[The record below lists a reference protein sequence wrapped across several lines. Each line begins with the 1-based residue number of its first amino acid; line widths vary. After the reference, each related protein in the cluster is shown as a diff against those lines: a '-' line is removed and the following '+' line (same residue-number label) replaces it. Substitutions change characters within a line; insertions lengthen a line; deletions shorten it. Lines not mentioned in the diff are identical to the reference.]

1 MAWRRSLE
9 LFVGVALALLAFA
22 PCFAHAQTAPAEAA
36 RFHYE
41 AFSAAYQAGDLA
53 AAEGALRSALDAHA
67 EADMDD
73 PSRAV
78 LLLNLALV
86 LVEGRQGVAAQG
98 TLDQLNGLPAE
109 TYAESA
115 ALAAVL
121 RAGADYWSDN
131 ASGAALMAALEAA
144 PLGQPMLSRQ
154 ALVLAQALAEQTQ
167 SARDFAL
174 AGRAWAATARFS
186 EAGGAQGPLIQGR
199 SLVGEG
205 VALLFSGQDAAA
217 LAAFTQAMETLAPFA
232 AEGRGGAV
240 TSGEAAYAEA
250 LAWRGAARAKMVSA
264 GMDLA
269 GFPDPR
275 VQPAPLPDA
284 PAVCPLR
291 INADP
296 PPETPLL
303 RGGRVSVGAV
313 VVAISLDTSGR
324 PTATEVAA
332 FAPDPAL
339 AESVRRVLPRWRFET
354 NAAAAPGCRVE
365 RFRELRLIVLRGE
378 NGSRN

>member
-9 LFVGVALALLAFA
+9 LVLGVAFLLLASA
-22 PCFAHAQTAPAEAA
+22 PSLAQTEAAPAEAV
-36 RFHYE
+36 RVHYE
-41 AFSAAYQAGDLA
+41 AFTTAYQAGELA
-53 AAEGALRSALDAHA
+53 AAEAALRSALDAHTS
-67 EADMDD
+67 ADMDD

-98 TLDQLNGLPAE
+98 ALDQLYGLPAE
-109 TYAESA
+109 AYTDSA
-115 ALAAVL
+115 ALAALL

-131 ASGAALMAALEAA
+131 ASGAALIEALEAA

-154 ALVLAQALAEQTQ
+154 ALVLAQALAEQAQ
-167 SARDFAL
+167 SARDLPL

-186 EAGGAQGPLIQGR
+186 EAGGAQGPLIEGR
-199 SLVGEG
+199 ALVGQG
-205 VALLFSGQDAAA
+205 VALLFSGQDVAA

-240 TSGEAAYAEA
+240 TSGETAYAEA

-275 VQPAPLPDA
+275 VEPAPLPDA
-284 PAVCPLR
+284 PALCPLR
-291 INADP
+291 INVDP

-303 RGGRVSVGAV
+303 RGGRASLGAV
-313 VVAISLDTSGR
+313 VVAISLDPGGR

-365 RFRELRLIVLRGE
+365 RSRELRLIVVRGE
-378 NGSRN
+378 NGSRH